1 VGGHKVLEVGGEVGA
16 VEAVFPDHPG
26 RQAAQRTVSDRIRN
40 LMEGLSSK
48 ILKECF
54 LLLVHVIKVSS

>member
-1 VGGHKVLEVGGEVGA
+1 MGGHKVLEVGGEVRA

-40 LMEGLSSK
+40 LKTKKK
-48 ILKECF
+48 ISFREENKLHIQE
-54 LLLVHVIKVSS
+54 